1 MNLLFAEKKQKL
13 STEHL
18 STNEEE
24 KSNTIDNKEK
34 SQCEKCIKLQKELNQ
49 VVYLKYQIEQ
59 KYEEEKLKSNL
70 LGKQKED
77 IIQQFSSIHSA
88 NNNLKNALALKQNEV
103 SQLESI
109 IVDIRNKQKKSNT
122 IANQPTI
129 QSDNSKEMF
138 YTKEIQNIKS
148 QLEASSK
155 RNCELESKLTQIIN
169 ENSKMKKQFDIMK
182 NTNIRLTSQ
191 LTKDSEEHHN
201 KYGNYN
207 QIIEENQYYKQQLS
221 VYEKQL
227 KEAHNLLEDKKNN
240 LQNVN
245 SKISTIEMIKE
256 NNALRAKETEVQ
268 NQKLKEENQKLKQ
281 IIKDYEDKHN
291 LLTNHL
297 NYKTETLNHNE
308 NENQILYKENSELKN
323 HIIEL
328 QKQIESLEKIP
339 KKDFESENI
348 LRENNVLFQK
358 ENQSQLLQIQ
368 KLINENEF
376 LKKFYYQSNP
386 NIKPEDPILVVK
398 KLNEKTEDDYK
409 TLINSLYKEK
419 FSLELRLKQLNDSY
433 NSNQLLL
440 TQIHNQLTRK
450 DAECLELTTKAS
462 LLEHQLCELSKENIK
477 HKNNNTAI
485 QEDNIK
491 LSAINEQL
499 TDEIKI
505 KNKSIKNR
513 DNKHN
518 TMQKINND
526 KEETILELN
535 NTIYRL
541 EKMNMDKDKS
551 IKELSAKI
559 EENIKSINKLKS
571 EKEKLL
577 YIIHNKTK

>member
-1 MNLLFAEKKQKL
+1 MNLLFAKKQL
-13 STEHL
+13 NTEHL
-18 STNEEE
+18 TTNEEE
-24 KSNTIDNKEK
+24 KTNTIENKEK

-70 LGKQKED
+70 LRKQKEN
-77 IIQQFSSIHSA
+77 IIQQFSSIHSS
-88 NNNLKNALALKQNEV
+88 NNNLKNALALKQNEIT
-103 SQLESI
+103 QLESI
-109 IVDIRNKQKKSNT
+109 IIDIRNKQKANT
-122 IANQPTI
+122 IINQPTI

-191 LTKDSEEHHN
+191 LTKDSEEYHN

-207 QIIEENQYYKQQLS
+207 KIIEENQYYKQQLS

-227 KEAHNLLEDKKNN
+227 KEAEKLLEDKKNN

-245 SKISTIEMIKE
+245 SKISTIEKIKE
-256 NNALRAKETEVQ
+256 NNALRANETEIQ
-268 NQKLKEENQKLKQ
+268 NKKIKDENQKLKQ
-281 IIKDYEDKHN
+281 IIKEYEDKHN
-291 LLTNHL
+291 LLKNHL
-297 NYKTETLNHNE
+297 NYKTETLNQNE

-323 HIIEL
+323 HIVEL

-339 KKDFESENI
+339 KKDFEAENI
-348 LRENNVLFQK
+348 LRENNVLFQQ

-376 LKKFYYQSNP
+376 LKQFYYKSNP
-386 NIKPEDPILVVK
+386 NIKTEDPILVVK
-398 KLNEKTEDDYK
+398 KLNEKSEDEYK
-409 TLINSLYKEK
+409 ALINSLYKEK
-419 FSLELRLKQLNDSY
+419 LSLELRLKQLNDSY

-450 DAECLELTTKAS
+450 ESECIELTTKAS

-477 HKNNNTAI
+477 HKNNNTSI
-485 QEDNIK
+485 QEENIK

-499 TDEIKI
+499 TDEIKN
-505 KNKSIKNR
+505 KNKSITNR
-513 DNKHN
+513 DNKHSI
-518 TMQKINND
+518 MQKINND
-526 KEETILELN
+526 KEQVILELN
-535 NTIYRL
+535 NTIFRL
-541 EKMNMDKDKS
+541 EKMNIDKDNT

-559 EENIKSINKLKS
+559 EENTKSINKLKL

>member
-1 MNLLFAEKKQKL
+1 MNLLFAKKQL
-13 STEHL
+13 NTEHL
-18 STNEEE
+18 TTNEEE
-24 KSNTIDNKEK
+24 KTNTIENKEK

-77 IIQQFSSIHSA
+77 IIQQFSSIHSS
-88 NNNLKNALALKQNEV
+88 NNNLKNALALKQNEIT
-103 SQLESI
+103 QLESI
-109 IVDIRNKQKKSNT
+109 IIDIRNKQKANT
-122 IANQPTI
+122 IINQPTI

-169 ENSKMKKQFDIMK
+169 ENSKMKKQFNIMK

-191 LTKDSEEHHN
+191 LTKDSEEYHN

-207 QIIEENQYYKQQLS
+207 KIIEENQYYKQQLS

-227 KEAHNLLEDKKNN
+227 KEAEKLLEDKKNN

-245 SKISTIEMIKE
+245 SKISTIEKIKE
-256 NNALRAKETEVQ
+256 NNALRANETEIQ
-268 NQKLKEENQKLKQ
+268 NKKIKDENQKLKQ
-281 IIKDYEDKHN
+281 IIKEYEDKHN
-291 LLTNHL
+291 LLKNHL
-297 NYKTETLNHNE
+297 NYKTETLNQNE

-323 HIIEL
+323 HIVEL

-339 KKDFESENI
+339 KKDFEAENI
-348 LRENNVLFQK
+348 LRENNVLFQQ

-376 LKKFYYQSNP
+376 LKQFYYKSNP
-386 NIKPEDPILVVK
+386 NIKTEDPILVVK
-398 KLNEKTEDDYK
+398 KLNEKSEDEYK
-409 TLINSLYKEK
+409 ALINSLYKEK
-419 FSLELRLKQLNDSY
+419 LSLELRLKQLNDSY

-450 DAECLELTTKAS
+450 ESECIELTTKAS

-477 HKNNNTAI
+477 HKNNNTSI
-485 QEDNIK
+485 QEENIK

-499 TDEIKI
+499 TDEIKN

-513 DNKHN
+513 DNKHS

-526 KEETILELN
+526 KEQVILELN
-535 NTIYRL
+535 NTIFRL
-541 EKMNMDKDKS
+541 EKMNIDKDNT

-559 EENIKSINKLKS
+559 EENTKSINKLKL

>member
-1 MNLLFAEKKQKL
+1 MNLLFAKKQL
-13 STEHL
+13 NTEHL
-18 STNEEE
+18 TTNEEE
-24 KSNTIDNKEK
+24 KTNTIENKEK

-70 LGKQKED
+70 LGKQKEN
-77 IIQQFSSIHSA
+77 IIQQFSSIHSS
-88 NNNLKNALALKQNEV
+88 NNNLKNALALKQNEIT
-103 SQLESI
+103 QLESI
-109 IVDIRNKQKKSNT
+109 IIDIRNKQKANT
-122 IANQPTI
+122 IINQPTI

-191 LTKDSEEHHN
+191 LTKDSEEYHN

-207 QIIEENQYYKQQLS
+207 KIIEENQYYKQQLS

-227 KEAHNLLEDKKNN
+227 KEAEKLLEDKKNN

-245 SKISTIEMIKE
+245 SKISTIEKIKE
-256 NNALRAKETEVQ
+256 NNALRANETEIQ
-268 NQKLKEENQKLKQ
+268 NKKIKDENQKLKQ
-281 IIKDYEDKHN
+281 IIKEYEDKHN
-291 LLTNHL
+291 LLKNHL
-297 NYKTETLNHNE
+297 NYKTETLNQNE

-323 HIIEL
+323 HIVEL

-339 KKDFESENI
+339 KKDFEAENI
-348 LRENNVLFQK
+348 LRENNVLFQQ

-376 LKKFYYQSNP
+376 LKQFYYKSNP
-386 NIKPEDPILVVK
+386 NIKTEDPILVVK
-398 KLNEKTEDDYK
+398 KLNEKSEDEYK
-409 TLINSLYKEK
+409 ALINSLYKEK
-419 FSLELRLKQLNDSY
+419 LSLELRLKQLNDSY

-450 DAECLELTTKAS
+450 ESECIELTTKAS

-477 HKNNNTAI
+477 HKNNNTSI
-485 QEDNIK
+485 QEENIK

-499 TDEIKI
+499 TDEIKN
-505 KNKSIKNR
+505 KNKSITNR
-513 DNKHN
+513 DNKHS

-526 KEETILELN
+526 KEQVILELN
-535 NTIYRL
+535 NTIFRL
-541 EKMNMDKDKS
+541 EKMNIDKDNT

-559 EENIKSINKLKS
+559 EENTKSINKLKL

>member
-1 MNLLFAEKKQKL
+1 MNLLFAKKQL
-13 STEHL
+13 NTEHL
-18 STNEEE
+18 TTNEEE
-24 KSNTIDNKEK
+24 KTNTIENKEK

-77 IIQQFSSIHSA
+77 IIQQFSSIHSS
-88 NNNLKNALALKQNEV
+88 NNNLKNALALKQNEIT
-103 SQLESI
+103 QLESI
-109 IVDIRNKQKKSNT
+109 IIDIRNKQKANT
-122 IANQPTI
+122 IINQPTI

-191 LTKDSEEHHN
+191 LTKDSEEYHN

-207 QIIEENQYYKQQLS
+207 KIIEENQYYKQQLS

-227 KEAHNLLEDKKNN
+227 KEAEKLLEDKKNN

-245 SKISTIEMIKE
+245 SKISTIEKIKE
-256 NNALRAKETEVQ
+256 NNALRANETEIQ
-268 NQKLKEENQKLKQ
+268 NKKIKDENQKLKQ
-281 IIKDYEDKHN
+281 IIKEHEDKHN
-291 LLTNHL
+291 LLKNHL
-297 NYKTETLNHNE
+297 NYKTETLNQNE

-323 HIIEL
+323 HIVEL

-339 KKDFESENI
+339 KKDFEAENI
-348 LRENNVLFQK
+348 LRENNVLFQQ

-376 LKKFYYQSNP
+376 LKQFYYKSNP
-386 NIKPEDPILVVK
+386 NIKTEDPILVVK
-398 KLNEKTEDDYK
+398 KLNEKSEDEYK
-409 TLINSLYKEK
+409 ALINSLYKEK
-419 FSLELRLKQLNDSY
+419 LSLELRLKQLNDSY

-450 DAECLELTTKAS
+450 ESECIELTTKAS

-477 HKNNNTAI
+477 HKNNNTSI
-485 QEDNIK
+485 QEENIK

-499 TDEIKI
+499 TDEIKN

-513 DNKHN
+513 DNKHS

-526 KEETILELN
+526 KEQVILELN
-535 NTIYRL
+535 NTIFRL
-541 EKMNMDKDKS
+541 EKMNIDKDNT

-559 EENIKSINKLKS
+559 EENTKSINKLKL

>member
-1 MNLLFAEKKQKL
+1 MNLLFAKKQL
-13 STEHL
+13 NTEHL
-18 STNEEE
+18 TTNEEE
-24 KSNTIDNKEK
+24 KTNTIENKEK

-77 IIQQFSSIHSA
+77 IIQQFSSIHSS
-88 NNNLKNALALKQNEV
+88 NNNLKNALALKQNEIT
-103 SQLESI
+103 QLESI
-109 IVDIRNKQKKSNT
+109 IIDIRNKQKANT
-122 IANQPTI
+122 IINQPTI

-191 LTKDSEEHHN
+191 LTKDSEEYHN

-207 QIIEENQYYKQQLS
+207 KIIEENQYYKQQLS

-227 KEAHNLLEDKKNN
+227 KEAEKLLEDKKNN

-245 SKISTIEMIKE
+245 SKISTIERIKE
-256 NNALRAKETEVQ
+256 NNALRANETEIQ
-268 NQKLKEENQKLKQ
+268 NKKIKDENQKLKQ
-281 IIKDYEDKHN
+281 IIKEYEDKHN
-291 LLTNHL
+291 LLKNHL
-297 NYKTETLNHNE
+297 NYKTETLNQNE

-323 HIIEL
+323 HIVEL

-339 KKDFESENI
+339 KKDFEAENI
-348 LRENNVLFQK
+348 LRENNVLFQQ

-376 LKKFYYQSNP
+376 LKQFYYKSNP
-386 NIKPEDPILVVK
+386 NIKTEDPILVVK
-398 KLNEKTEDDYK
+398 KLNEKSEDEYK
-409 TLINSLYKEK
+409 ALINSLYKEK
-419 FSLELRLKQLNDSY
+419 LSLELRLKQLNDSY

-450 DAECLELTTKAS
+450 ESECIELTTKAS

-477 HKNNNTAI
+477 HKNNNTSI
-485 QEDNIK
+485 QEENIK

-499 TDEIKI
+499 TDEIKN

-513 DNKHN
+513 DNKHS

-526 KEETILELN
+526 KEQVILELN
-535 NTIYRL
+535 NTIFRL
-541 EKMNMDKDKS
+541 EKMNIDKDNT
-551 IKELSAKI
+551 IKELSEKI
-559 EENIKSINKLKS
+559 EENTKSINKLKL

>member
-1 MNLLFAEKKQKL
+1 MNLLFAKKQL
-13 STEHL
+13 NTEHL
-18 STNEEE
+18 TTNEEE
-24 KSNTIDNKEK
+24 KTNTIENKEK

-77 IIQQFSSIHSA
+77 IIQQFSSIHSS
-88 NNNLKNALALKQNEV
+88 NNNLKNALALKQNEIT
-103 SQLESI
+103 QLESI
-109 IVDIRNKQKKSNT
+109 IIDIRNKQKANT
-122 IANQPTI
+122 IINQPTI

-191 LTKDSEEHHN
+191 LTKDSEEYHN

-207 QIIEENQYYKQQLS
+207 KIIEENQYYKQQLS

-227 KEAHNLLEDKKNN
+227 KEAEKLLEDKKNN

-245 SKISTIEMIKE
+245 SKISTIEKIKE
-256 NNALRAKETEVQ
+256 NNALRANETEIQ
-268 NQKLKEENQKLKQ
+268 NKKIKDENQKLKQ
-281 IIKDYEDKHN
+281 IIKEYEDKHN
-291 LLTNHL
+291 LLKNHL
-297 NYKTETLNHNE
+297 NYKTETLNQNE

-323 HIIEL
+323 HRVEL
-328 QKQIESLEKIP
+328 EKQIESLEKIP
-339 KKDFESENI
+339 KKDFEAENI
-348 LRENNVLFQK
+348 LRENNVLFQQ

-376 LKKFYYQSNP
+376 LKQFYYKSNP
-386 NIKPEDPILVVK
+386 NIKAEDPILVVK
-398 KLNEKTEDDYK
+398 KLNEKSEDEYK
-409 TLINSLYKEK
+409 ALINSLYKEK
-419 FSLELRLKQLNDSY
+419 LSLELRLKQLNDSY

-450 DAECLELTTKAS
+450 ESECIELTTKAS

-477 HKNNNTAI
+477 HKNNNTSI
-485 QEDNIK
+485 QEENIK

-499 TDEIKI
+499 TDEIKN

-513 DNKHN
+513 DNKHS

-526 KEETILELN
+526 KEQVILELN
-535 NTIYRL
+535 NTIFRL
-541 EKMNMDKDKS
+541 EKMNIDKDNT

-559 EENIKSINKLKS
+559 EENTKSINKLKL

>member
-1 MNLLFAEKKQKL
+1 MNLLFAKKQL
-13 STEHL
+13 NTEHL
-18 STNEEE
+18 TTNEEE
-24 KSNTIDNKEK
+24 KTNTIENKEK

-77 IIQQFSSIHSA
+77 IIQQFSSIHSS
-88 NNNLKNALALKQNEV
+88 NNNLKNALALKQNEIT
-103 SQLESI
+103 QLESI
-109 IVDIRNKQKKSNT
+109 IIDIRNKQKANT
-122 IANQPTI
+122 IINQPTI

-191 LTKDSEEHHN
+191 LTKDSEEYHN

-207 QIIEENQYYKQQLS
+207 KIIEENQYYKQQLS

-227 KEAHNLLEDKKNN
+227 KEAEKLLDDKKNN

-245 SKISTIEMIKE
+245 SKISTIERIKE
-256 NNALRAKETEVQ
+256 NNALRANETEIQ
-268 NQKLKEENQKLKQ
+268 NKKIKDENQKLKQ
-281 IIKDYEDKHN
+281 IIKEYEDKHN
-291 LLTNHL
+291 LLKNHL
-297 NYKTETLNHNE
+297 NYKTETLNQNE

-323 HIIEL
+323 HIVEL

-339 KKDFESENI
+339 KKDFEAENI
-348 LRENNVLFQK
+348 LRENNVLFQQ

-376 LKKFYYQSNP
+376 LKQFYYKSNP
-386 NIKPEDPILVVK
+386 NIKTEDPILVVK
-398 KLNEKTEDDYK
+398 KLNEKSEDEYK
-409 TLINSLYKEK
+409 ALINSLYKEK
-419 FSLELRLKQLNDSY
+419 LSLELRLKQLNDSY

-450 DAECLELTTKAS
+450 ESECIELTTKAS

-477 HKNNNTAI
+477 HKNNNTSI
-485 QEDNIK
+485 QEENIK

-499 TDEIKI
+499 TDEIKN

-513 DNKHN
+513 DNKHS

-526 KEETILELN
+526 KEQVILELN
-535 NTIYRL
+535 NTIFRL
-541 EKMNMDKDKS
+541 EKMNIDKDNT
-551 IKELSAKI
+551 IKELSEKI
-559 EENIKSINKLKS
+559 EENTKSINKLKL

>member
-1 MNLLFAEKKQKL
+1 MNLLFAKKQL
-13 STEHL
+13 NTEHL
-18 STNEEE
+18 TTNEEE
-24 KSNTIDNKEK
+24 KTNTIENKEK

-49 VVYLKYQIEQ
+49 VVYLKYQIEK

-77 IIQQFSSIHSA
+77 IIQQFSSIHSS
-88 NNNLKNALALKQNEV
+88 NNNLKNALALKQNEIT
-103 SQLESI
+103 QLESI
-109 IVDIRNKQKKSNT
+109 IIDIRNKQKANT
-122 IANQPTI
+122 IINQPTI

-191 LTKDSEEHHN
+191 LTKDSEEYHN

-207 QIIEENQYYKQQLS
+207 KIIEENQYYKQQLS

-227 KEAHNLLEDKKNN
+227 KEAEKLLEDKKNN

-245 SKISTIEMIKE
+245 SKISTIEKIKE
-256 NNALRAKETEVQ
+256 NNALRANETEIQ
-268 NQKLKEENQKLKQ
+268 NKKIKDENQKLKQ
-281 IIKDYEDKHN
+281 IIKEYEDKHN
-291 LLTNHL
+291 LLKNHL
-297 NYKTETLNHNE
+297 NYKTETLNQNE

-323 HIIEL
+323 HIVEL

-339 KKDFESENI
+339 KKDFEAENI
-348 LRENNVLFQK
+348 LRENNVLFQQ

-376 LKKFYYQSNP
+376 LKQFYYKSNP
-386 NIKPEDPILVVK
+386 NIKTEDPILVVK
-398 KLNEKTEDDYK
+398 KLNEKSEDEYK
-409 TLINSLYKEK
+409 ALINSLYKEK
-419 FSLELRLKQLNDSY
+419 LSLELRLKQLNDSY

-450 DAECLELTTKAS
+450 ESECIELTTKAS

-477 HKNNNTAI
+477 HKNNNTSI
-485 QEDNIK
+485 QEENIK

-499 TDEIKI
+499 TDEIKN

-513 DNKHN
+513 DNKHS

-526 KEETILELN
+526 KEQVILELN
-535 NTIYRL
+535 NTIFRL
-541 EKMNMDKDKS
+541 EKMNIDKDNT

-559 EENIKSINKLKS
+559 EENTKSINKLKL